1 MQTACN
7 TSMFVECLGQ
17 LGVVGWAHRQQPDSL
32 GSSPTSAQWQLRLPH
47 ARQYSPMEKER
58 VTTLHFF
65 EAYGQDERNK

>member
-32 GSSPTSAQWQLRLPH
+32 GSSPTSAQMAAASSARASVFTDGKGEGNNATLLRGLWP
-47 ARQYSPMEKER
+47 R
-58 VTTLHFF
+58 
-65 EAYGQDERNK
+65 